1 MPPSLSV
8 VPGTL
13 ILVPR
18 TAVRLAQDP
27 DLRHQRAQLLKR
39 LRRSCSSSSF
49 QKPLEEEEKH
59 SNHLIASSSTW
70 SNCLGPQEPT
80 HGELKLGK
88 HQVPGQE
95 SSEFSNTG
103 QDVGGVEDAR
113 KEEED
118 EFWAQL
124 DSRVYASLAE
134 AQHLLQRQSQQLM
147 VEMEAKPVFW
157 QAKDDVTFSSIAAD
171 IVTSFTL

>member
-18 TAVRLAQDP
+18 SAVRLAQDP

-39 LRRSCSSSSF
+39 LRRSCSSSF
-49 QKPLEEEEKH
+49 QKPLNDEEKH
-59 SNHLIASSSTW
+59 DNLLIASSSTS
-70 SNCLGPQEPT
+70 SNCLGPQEPI

-88 HQVPGQE
+88 HQVPGQK
-95 SSEFSNTG
+95 SFSNRG
-103 QDVGGVEDAR
+103 QDVGVVEKDAR
-113 KEEED
+113 KEEGD

-134 AQHLLQRQSQQLM
+134 AQHLLQRQSQQLT

-157 QAKDDVTFSSIAAD
+157 PAKDDVTFSSIAAD

>member
-1 MPPSLSV
+1 MPPFLSV

-18 TAVRLAQDP
+18 PAVRLAQDP

-49 QKPLEEEEKH
+49 PRALKEEEKQNNLH
-59 SNHLIASSSTW
+59 IASSSTW
-70 SNCLGPQEPT
+70 SNCFGPQEPT

-88 HQVPGQE
+88 HQVPAQV

-103 QDVGGVEDAR
+103 LDVGVVEDAR
-113 KEEED
+113 REEGD

-134 AQHLLQRQSQQLM
+134 AQHLLQRQSQQLT

-157 QAKDDVTFSSIAAD
+157 PAKDDVTFSSIAAD

>member
-18 TAVRLAQDP
+18 SAVRLAQDP

-39 LRRSCSSSSF
+39 LRRYCSSSF
-49 QKPLEEEEKH
+49 QRPQEEDEKH
-59 SNHLIASSSTW
+59 ANLLIASSSTW
-70 SNCLGPQEPT
+70 SNCLGPHEPT

-88 HQVPGQE
+88 HQKPGPK
-95 SSEFSNTG
+95 SSEFSG
-103 QDVGGVEDAR
+103 QDVGVVEDAR
-113 KEEED
+113 KEEGD

-134 AQHLLQRQSQQLM
+134 AQHLLQRQSQQLT
-147 VEMEAKPVFW
+147 VEMEAKPFFW
-157 QAKDDVTFSSIAAD
+157 PAKDDVTFSSIAAD

>member
-1 MPPSLSV
+1 M
-8 VPGTL
+8 
-13 ILVPR
+13 
-18 TAVRLAQDP
+18 
-27 DLRHQRAQLLKR
+27 
-39 LRRSCSSSSF
+39 
-49 QKPLEEEEKH
+49 
-59 SNHLIASSSTW
+59 
-70 SNCLGPQEPT
+70 
-80 HGELKLGK
+80 GK

-95 SSEFSNTG
+95 SSEFSNRG

-113 KEEED
+113 REGGD

-134 AQHLLQRQSQQLM
+134 AQHLLQRQSQQLTA

-157 QAKDDVTFSSIAAD
+157 PAKDDVTFSSIAAD

>member
-1 MPPSLSV
+1 MPPLLSV

-18 TAVRLAQDP
+18 SAVQLAQDP

-39 LRRSCSSSSF
+39 LRRSCSSAV
-49 QKPLEEEEKH
+49 QRPPEKEEKH
-59 SNHLIASSSTW
+59 DNLLIASSSTW

-113 KEEED
+113 REEGD

-124 DSRVYASLAE
+124 DRRVYASLAE
-134 AQHLLQRQSQQLM
+134 ARHLLQRQSQQLTA
-147 VEMEAKPVFW
+147 EIEAKPVFW
-157 QAKDDVTFSSIAAD
+157 PAKDDVTFSSIAAD